1 MRKVKFA
8 MVALFAAL
16 LAACATGYHDTRM
29 VNTQTGVEKEP
40 QGPYQSLVV
49 GVLVE
54 HELRAHLENA
64 IVARFAEQGIQATA
78 AHTVFG
84 DKGIE
89 GKSRDYLAQRMKEN
103 GFDSALAIHLEEQRT
118 ETLEVKGDPGAAVP
132 VAGTMT
138 MRPQVFSDDFFVNE
152 DIYVVR
158 LDLWDVGQQ
167 AIIWQGNTVSFN
179 TGGFKG
185 LEKGAGHFAQV
196 ITTAIGKADI
206 F

>member
-16 LAACATGYHDTRM
+16 LAACVTGYHDTRM
-29 VNTQTGVEKEP
+29 VNTQTGVEKDP

-54 HELRAHLENA
+54 HELRGHLENA
-64 IVARFAEQGIQATA
+64 IVARFAEQGIKATA

-89 GKSRDYLAQRMKEN
+89 GKSRDYLAERMQEN
-103 GFDSALAIHLEEQRT
+103 GFDSALAIHLEEQRS

-132 VAGTMT
+132 IAGTIT

-158 LDLWDVGQQ
+158 LDLWDVNQQ

-185 LEKGAGHFAQV
+185 LEKGADHYAKT
-196 ITTAIGKADI
+196 ITDAIKDADI
-206 F
+206 L

>member
-64 IVARFAEQGIQATA
+64 IVAKFAEQGIQATA
-78 AHTVFG
+78 AHTFFG

-118 ETLEVKGDPGAAVP
+118 ETLEVKGDPGTAVP

-158 LDLWDVGQQ
+158 LDLWDVDQQ

-196 ITTAIGKADI
+196 ITNAIGKADI

>member
-16 LAACATGYHDTRM
+16 LAACVTGYHDTRM
-29 VNTQTGVEKEP
+29 VNTQTGVEKDP

-54 HELRAHLENA
+54 HELRGHLENA
-64 IVARFAEQGIQATA
+64 IVARFAEQGIKATA

-89 GKSRDYLAQRMKEN
+89 GKSRDYLAERMQEN
-103 GFDSALAIHLEEQRT
+103 GFDSALAIHLEEQRS

-132 VAGTMT
+132 IAGTIT

-158 LDLWDVGQQ
+158 LDLWDVNQQ

-185 LEKGAGHFAQV
+185 LEKGAGHFAQI
-196 ITTAIGKADI
+196 ITNAIGKANI

>member
-16 LAACATGYHDTRM
+16 LAACVTGYHDTRM
-29 VNTQTGVEKEP
+29 VNTQTGAEKEP

-64 IVARFAEQGIQATA
+64 IVAKFAEQGIQATA

-118 ETLEVKGDPGAAVP
+118 ETLEVKGDPGTAVP

-158 LDLWDVGQQ
+158 LDLWDVNQQ

-196 ITTAIGKADI
+196 ITNAIGKADI

>member
-1 MRKVKFA
+1 M
-8 MVALFAAL
+8 
-16 LAACATGYHDTRM
+16 ACASGYHDTRV
-29 VNTQTGVEKEP
+29 VNTQTGVEKDP

-54 HELRAHLENA
+54 HELRGHLENA
-64 IVARFAEQGIQATA
+64 IVARFAEQGIKATA

-89 GKSRDYLAQRMKEN
+89 GKSRDYLAERMQEN
-103 GFDSALAIHLEEQRT
+103 GFDSALAIHLEEQRS

-132 VAGTMT
+132 IAGTMT

-158 LDLWDVGQQ
+158 LDLWDVAQQ

-196 ITTAIGKADI
+196 ITNAIGKADI

>member
-29 VNTQTGVEKEP
+29 VNTQTGAEKEP

-64 IVARFAEQGIQATA
+64 IVAKFAEQGIQATA

-103 GFDSALAIHLEEQRT
+103 SFDSALAIHLEEQRT
-118 ETLEVKGDPGAAVP
+118 ETLEVKGDPGTAVP

-158 LDLWDVGQQ
+158 LDLWDVDQQ

-196 ITTAIGKADI
+196 ITNAIGKADI